1 MKCSFLTTTTLWG
14 LELCDFYGVIVLRFY
29 DEGGIENIHQSLANS
44 FKTFF
49 YTVTYFYKNKIKF
62 INVCKIKKCHRQG
75 NFWTNLPLTRWV
87 LIFLCGSKS
96 TYTISFALF
105 EHTCIIFITF
115 FMGVFY
121 FIKWNKCLNFK
132 AQRRQVWLT
141 LPVVTWRTSQNSVFH
156 FLFISYLVGGIL

>member
-49 YTVTYFYKNKIKF
+49 YTVTYFYKKKKIKF

-105 EHTCIIFITF
+105 EHACIILKYFLW
-115 FMGVFY
+115 VF
-121 FIKWNKCLNFK
+121 
-132 AQRRQVWLT
+132 
-141 LPVVTWRTSQNSVFH
+141 
-156 FLFISYLVGGIL
+156 FISLNETNVWILKPRDGKFG

>member
-49 YTVTYFYKNKIKF
+49 YTVSYFYKKKIKF

-75 NFWTNLPLTRWV
+75 NFWTNLPLTSHLSVWV
-87 LIFLCGSKS
+87 KKYVHNIFRF
-96 TYTISFALF
+96 IR
-105 EHTCIIFITF
+105 TCMYYFITF